1 MRLDRKTAGSVLLLV
16 LKVVVFVVLANPD
29 TTAFIYQ
36 NF

>member
-16 LKVVVFVVLANPD
+16 LKVVVFVLLANPE

>member
-1 MRLDRKTAGSVLLLV
+1 MKLDRKTAGSVLLPV
-16 LKVVVFVVLANPD
+16 LKVVVFVLLANPE